1 MLSTET
7 DLATARVLV
16 VEDDA
21 EIADVLRR
29 SLRKEGY
36 EVRASADGV
45 EALEA
50 ASAFAPDLVVLD
62 LGLPRLDGIEVCR
75 RLRAESD
82 VPILMLTARAET
94 EERVGGLDSGADD
107 YLVKPFSLAELR
119 ARLRALARR
128 PPLNSAAKTL
138 RVGDLSLDPASHV
151 VSRGGR
157 PIALTKTEFALLE
170 TLMRAPGRV
179 QTRQALID
187 QVWEGRDDHRSNVI
201 EVYVS
206 YLRAKV
212 DRPFG
217 RRSIK
222 TVHGV
227 GYTVLAD

>member
-1 MLSTET
+1 M
-7 DLATARVLV
+7 RVLV
-16 VEDDA
+16 VEDSEKVA
-21 EIADVLRR
+21 SVLRR
-29 SLRKEGY
+29 ALGVDGY
-36 EVRASADGV
+36 TVDVA
-45 EALEA
+45 EAGEPALAMA
-50 ASAFAPDLVVLD
+50 AGGRYDAVVLD
-62 LGLPRLDGIEVCR
+62 VVLPGMDGFETCR
-75 RLRAESD
+75 RLRSAG
-82 VPILMLTARAET
+82 VGTPILMLTGRGEVT
-94 EERVGGLDSGADD
+94 DRIHGLDSGADD

-128 PPLNSAAKTL
+128 PSLNSAAKTL

>member
-1 MLSTET
+1 M
-7 DLATARVLV
+7 RVLL
-16 VEDDA
+16 VEDSEKVA
-21 EIADVLRR
+21 SVLRR
-29 SLRKEGY
+29 ALGVDGY
-36 EVRASADGV
+36 AVDVAEAGEPALGMAAGGRYDAVILDVMLPDMDGF
-45 EALEA
+45 ET
-50 ASAFAPDLVVLD
+50 
-62 LGLPRLDGIEVCR
+62 CR
-75 RLRAESD
+75 RLRSAG
-82 VPILMLTARAET
+82 VGTPVLMLSGRNEVTD
-94 EERVGGLDSGADD
+94 RVHGLESGADD

-128 PPLNSAAKTL
+128 PALNGSSSVL
-138 RVGDLSLDPASHV
+138 RVGDLFLDPASHA

-170 TLMRAPGRV
+170 TLMRSPGRV
-179 QTRQALID
+179 HTRRALMD
-187 QVWEGRDDHRSNVI
+187 SVWDGRDDHRSNVI

>member
-1 MLSTET
+1 VLMLSGRGEVT
-7 DLATARVLV
+7 DRVH
-16 VEDDA
+16 
-21 EIADVLRR
+21 
-29 SLRKEGY
+29 G
-36 EVRASADGV
+36 
-45 EALEA
+45 LE
-50 ASAFAPDLVVLD
+50 
-62 LGLPRLDGIEVCR
+62 
-75 RLRAESD
+75 
-82 VPILMLTARAET
+82 
-94 EERVGGLDSGADD
+94 SGADD

-128 PPLNSAAKTL
+128 PPLNGSPPVL
-138 RVGDLSLDPASHV
+138 RVGDLWLDPVSHA

-170 TLMRAPGRV
+170 TLMRSPGRV
-179 QTRQALID
+179 HTRRALID
-187 QVWEGRDDHRSNVI
+187 RVWDGRDDHRSNVI